1 VDNTPDRIQGTNIS
15 HLGKRKIVFKHA
27 LGGDMLECKLN
38 IALER
43 WQCEVQDYFRN
54 VMDLIFK
61 AYHLMTFI
69 RGAVAGKSTFRDFL
83 SVKMTVLG
91 TK

>member
-1 VDNTPDRIQGTNIS
+1 
-15 HLGKRKIVFKHA
+15 
-27 LGGDMLECKLN
+27 MLECKLN

-43 WQCEVQDYFRN
+43 WQFQVQDYFRN

-61 AYHLMTFI
+61 AYHLYSDFI
-69 RGAVAGKSTFRDFL
+69 CGAVAGKSTFRDFL

-91 TK
+91 IK